1 MIRLQRCTDCDTA
14 QYPPREVCGT
24 CLSDRL
30 VWDSAD
36 SLPARVLAGTMLH
49 HSNEPRFRARLP
61 LCVGLVKFDAGP
73 VAVCFLLGSAAPGDA
88 VQVRVG
94 PEDLLVAA

>member
-61 LCVGLVKFDAGP
+61 LCVGLVKYDARP
-73 VAVCFLLGSAAPGDA
+73 LAVCFLLGSAAPGDA

-94 PEDLLVAA
+94 PDDLLVAA

>member
-94 PEDLLVAA
+94 PDDLLVAA